1 MKHRQGDR
9 TNPQMRKPRTRRSLG
24 WRTGWAIVGVWACVL
39 CAAGPLLLAG
49 SVSAQTAAPSV
60 DAATPEAPS
69 ETTADLPTSHNA
81 ASSLWIASSWTQP
94 WATPWV
100 GTEADRPQSQ
110 WIEFE
115 GRPVF
120 QIAAPPKELARRS
133 ATITTNLQT
142 AGDRYLKDAQGKLD
156 VTIDVSPA
164 VTAAKS
170 APTAPP
176 SPSPAAGTAGTP
188 ISPSGPIDAP
198 RILVNGNYIMT
209 VTALDAGTQLTE
221 PRIYAASV
229 KTAIAE
235 TLQQARV
242 DHTPAALGQQVR
254 SSIAIWLV
262 ALGAHLILGWA
273 HQRLDQLNLSG
284 PKDDPSN
291 GEGFPLTAWLQRQR
305 RDHWLAIGR
314 ILIQIAQP
322 AVWVAASLWVLGG
335 FAATR
340 WLQSRILDTLEA
352 YLRLGFTAL
361 ITYIAILLSYI
372 AIDRAT
378 ALLTVGTQL
387 AARTSPRLQQR
398 VLTLSS
404 ILKSLLTILLVV
416 IGAIVGLANIGLDV
430 GPLIAGAGLIGVALS
445 LASQNLIKDAING
458 FLILAEDQFS
468 VGDAIAVGNLT
479 GRVEALTLRVTKL
492 RDAEQ
497 RLIVIP
503 NSEIRTV
510 ANLSNHYSQADLK
523 IPIAYGAN
531 LDQAL
536 DLLNQLSDDLAADPT
551 WAETLLDRPQV
562 LGIDD
567 FAANGAIIR
576 VWIRT
581 APLEQWNA
589 AREFRRRVVI
599 AFAAAQIELAGQADT
614 TTTSAVVPLDGDRRA
629 RSDEQADDHASN
641 ALSGNSNTN
650 SNKPADP
657 GSPASTN
664 SNISSNI
671 SLDTSSNTSPDE
683 SRIHS
688 SQMPNNL
695 TNPSPPSVAIEPK
708 LTEPTTNPPI
718 G

>member
-1 MKHRQGDR
+1 MGHRQGEQGSQSNSR
-9 TNPQMRKPRTRRSLG
+9 LHTGRKRRSLG
-24 WRTGWAIVGVWACVL
+24 RRGASAIAGLGIGLLWALGAWLTASPV
-39 CAAGPLLLAG
+39 AAQMPA
-49 SVSAQTAAPSV
+49 SAAPDS
-60 DAATPEAPS
+60 DPSAIASPETPATENVHSNSNSAES
-69 ETTADLPTSHNA
+69 R
-81 ASSLWIASSWTQP
+81 LWVASSWTQP
-94 WATPWV
+94 WTAPWV

-156 VTIDVSPA
+156 VTIDVASATAP
-164 VTAAKS
+164 AAKP
-170 APTAPP
+170 APT
-176 SPSPAAGTAGTP
+176 PSPAAGSTGTAGTP
-188 ISPSGPIDAP
+188 ISPSSPIDAP
-198 RILVNGNYIMT
+198 RILVNGHYIMT

-221 PRIYAASV
+221 PRTYAASV

-235 TLQQARV
+235 TFQQARI

-262 ALGAHLILGWA
+262 ALGAHLILGWG
-273 HQRLDQLNLSG
+273 HQRLDQLNLAA
-284 PKDDPSN
+284 PKDDSN
-291 GEGFPLTAWLQRQR
+291 NNEGFPLTAWLQRQR
-305 RDHWLAIGR
+305 RGHWLSIGR

-322 AVWVAASLWVLGG
+322 AVWLTASLWVLGG

-340 WLQSRILDTLEA
+340 WLQARILDALGA
-352 YLRLGFTAL
+352 YLRLGLAAL
-361 ITYIAILLSYI
+361 VTYIAILLSYI

-378 ALLTVGTQL
+378 AILTAGTQI
-387 AARTSPRLQQR
+387 APRTSPRLQQR

-416 IGAIVGLANIGLDV
+416 VGAIVGLAGIGLDV

-536 DLLNQLSDDLAADPT
+536 GILNQLSDDLAADPAWT
-551 WAETLLDRPQV
+551 ETLLDRPQV

-581 APLEQWNA
+581 APLQQWNA
-589 AREFRRRVVI
+589 AREFRRRVAT
-599 AFAAAQIELAGQADT
+599 AFAAAHIELTGQADT
-614 TTTSAVVPLDGDRRA
+614 TAAVVPLDSDRRP
-629 RSDEQADDHASN
+629 RSSDREDDRDNDNTSTALSHPANSQPNKHADPRPNPNGSPDNNPQTPAPPASN
-641 ALSGNSNTN
+641 SG
-650 SNKPADP
+650 PAIATAEAKGSDP
-657 GSPASTN
+657 
-664 SNISSNI
+664 
-671 SLDTSSNTSPDE
+671 DTDS
-683 SRIHS
+683 
-688 SQMPNNL
+688 
-695 TNPSPPSVAIEPK
+695 
-708 LTEPTTNPPI
+708 PI

>member
-1 MKHRQGDR
+1 
-9 TNPQMRKPRTRRSLG
+9 MRKPRTRRSLG
-24 WRTGWAIVGVWACVL
+24 WRTGWAIVGVWVCVL
-39 CAAGPLLLAG
+39 WAAGPLLLAG

-60 DAATPEAPS
+60 NAATPEAPS
-69 ETTADLPTSHNA
+69 ETAADLPTSGDV
-81 ASSLWIASSWTQP
+81 ASRLWIASSWAQ
-94 WATPWV
+94 PWV

-170 APTAPP
+170 APTASPN
-176 SPSPAAGTAGTP
+176 PSPAAGAAGTP
-188 ISPSGPIDAP
+188 ISPSSPIDAP

-273 HQRLDQLNLSG
+273 HQRLDQLNLST
-284 PKDDPSN
+284 PKDDPTN

-352 YLRLGFTAL
+352 YLRLGVAAL

-378 ALLTVGTQL
+378 AILTAGTQI
-387 AARTSPRLQQR
+387 APRTSPRLQQR

-416 IGAIVGLANIGLDV
+416 VGAIVGLANIGLDV

-531 LDQAL
+531 LDRAL
-536 DLLNQLSDDLAADPT
+536 DVLNQLSDDLAADPA
-551 WAETLLDRPQV
+551 WADTLLDRPQV

-581 APLEQWNA
+581 TPLQQWNA
-589 AREFRRRVVI
+589 AREFRRRVVV
-599 AFAAAQIELAGQADT
+599 AFAAAQIELTGQAD
-614 TTTSAVVPLDGDRRA
+614 TTSAVVPLDLDRRP
-629 RSDEQADDHASN
+629 RSDDQDNDNSSN
-641 ALSGNSNTN
+641 ALSSNSNTN
-650 SNKPADP
+650 PNKPADP
-657 GSPASTN
+657 NIN
-664 SNISSNI
+664 SNANSN
-671 SLDTSSNTSPDE
+671 NSPDE
-683 SRIHS
+683 TLNNS
-688 SQMPNNL
+688 SPMPSNL
-695 TNPSPPSVAIEPK
+695 TNPSPAIATTESKGVEPK
-708 LTEPTTNPPI
+708 TDSQI
-718 G
+718 S